1 MAYSPP
7 MRVDRFFSDRI
18 EGDRIILYGE
28 ENHHATKVLRK
39 RKGDIVSVFD
49 GRGREFIARIEET
62 GKSQSILKILEEVP
76 PREYPFHIAI
86 AQALIKHNRWDWMLE
101 KVTEIGVKEI
111 VPLITEFSVVRTQS
125 KKGRWEKI
133 VLNAC
138 KQSGRQI
145 IPAIQSPMDINQ
157 LIEHSRDYGSR
168 LVAHPGGVEIIEAPI
183 SEKILIAIGPEGG
196 FSDEE
201 IGKLEEANFV
211 KVNLGNFILR
221 SETAPV
227 YAASVI
233 VQRLI
238 LHLRG

>member
-1 MAYSPP
+1 
-7 MRVDRFFSDRI
+7 MRIDRFFSDRI

-86 AQALIKHNRWDWMLE
+86 AQALIKHNRWDWFLE
-101 KVTEIGVKEI
+101 KATEIGVKEI
-111 VPLITEFSVVRTQS
+111 IPLITEFAVVKTQS
-125 KKGRWEKI
+125 KKSRWEKI

-145 IPAIQSPMDINQ
+145 IPTIHQPMDIER
-157 LIEHSRDYGSR
+157 LIEYSKDFPTRI
-168 LVAHPGGVEIIEAPI
+168 VAHPDGERIIKLPMED
-183 SEKILIAIGPEGG
+183 KVILAVGPEGG
-196 FSDEE
+196 FSKGE
-201 IGKLEEANFV
+201 IERLEGAGFV
-211 KVNLGNFILR
+211 RANLGNFILR
-221 SETAPV
+221 SETAPL
-227 YAASVI
+227 YALSVI
-233 VQRLI
+233 TQKLSNR
-238 LHLRG
+238 

>member
-1 MAYSPP
+1 
-7 MRVDRFFSDRI
+7 MRIDRFFSDRI

-111 VPLITEFSVVRTQS
+111 IPLITEFAVVRTQN
-125 KKGRWEKI
+125 KKSRWEKI

-145 IPAIQSPMDINQ
+145 IPAIHQPMNIER
-157 LIEHSRDYGSR
+157 LIEYSKNFPTKI
-168 LVAHPGGVEIIEAPI
+168 VAHPGGQEIIKLPMED
-183 SEKILIAIGPEGG
+183 KVILAVGPEGG
-196 FSDEE
+196 FSEE
-201 IGKLEEANFV
+201 EVKRLEEAGFV
-211 KVNLGNFILR
+211 RANLGNFILR
-221 SETAPV
+221 SETAPL
-227 YAASVI
+227 YALSVI
-233 VQRLI
+233 TQKLMRK
-238 LHLRG
+238 